1 MGPLDLRRLRRS
13 RWLAGLALALV
24 LGGALILT
32 RSLWLPLPA
41 RALVVQDRP
50 RKAALLFVLSGHL
63 IWRAPLAARLYR
75 EGYAPR
81 VLVTGSGYS
90 DYFLLLSGESL
101 TDAEVAGR
109 VLARLGVDPGA
120 MVLVKAGGTSTY
132 EEALILREYV
142 DAHAVGSVL
151 VVTSNFH
158 SRRARWIFR
167 KVLGPRP
174 VDLVFVEAETTFSPG
189 DWWRREEGL
198 ITVANEYTK
207 LAYYVLRY

>member
-1 MGPLDLRRLRRS
+1 MRRS
-13 RWLAGLALALV
+13 RWLAALALALV
-24 LGGALILT
+24 LGGTLVLT

-41 RALVVQDRP
+41 RALVVRDRP
-50 RKAALLFVLSGHL
+50 EKAALLFVLSGHL

-81 VLVTGSGYS
+81 VLVTGSGTS

-109 VLARLGVDPGA
+109 VLARLGVDPAA
-120 MVLVKAGGTSTY
+120 MVLVKKGGTSTY
-132 EEALILREYV
+132 EEALILRDYV
-142 DAHAVGSVL
+142 DTHAIGSVI

-158 SRRARWIFR
+158 SRRARWIFG
-167 KVLGPRP
+167 KVLGTRP
-174 VDLVFVEAETTFSPG
+174 VDLAFVEAETTFTAG

-207 LAYYVLRY
+207 LVYYFFRY